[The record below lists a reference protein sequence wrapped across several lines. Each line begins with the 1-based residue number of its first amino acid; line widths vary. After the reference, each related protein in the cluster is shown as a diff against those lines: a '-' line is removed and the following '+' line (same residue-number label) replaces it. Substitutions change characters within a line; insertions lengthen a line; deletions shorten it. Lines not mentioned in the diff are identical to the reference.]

1 MLNGIEGKLEGIEP
15 LHEDYQGMARETGLP
30 VLSTPVTASVTIIT
44 CGQRVTVAGSRE
56 PEIL

>member
-1 MLNGIEGKLEGIEP
+1 
-15 LHEDYQGMARETGLP
+15 MARETGLP